1 MLKPQLVIL
10 VFMLTILMSFS
21 NSNSQVIVSEDSSGS
36 VIDQS
41 GNDLEPGKKI
51 CKLYHSKKTEIK
63 NVMVIEFDLDEEADV
78 KLEVC
83 NSKGQ
88 IIEILIDEVMDPGNY
103 KIHFKTTD
111 EIIPEEHTYKLE
123 VKGIS
128 GLRNVLNEK

>member
-51 CKLYHSKKTEIK
+51 CKLYQLLFGECAEDLKK
-63 NVMVIEFDLDEEADV
+63 
-78 KLEVC
+78 
-83 NSKGQ
+83 
-88 IIEILIDEVMDPGNY
+88 
-103 KIHFKTTD
+103 
-111 EIIPEEHTYKLE
+111 
-123 VKGIS
+123 
-128 GLRNVLNEK
+128 